1 MKILRLAVLLAAAVL
16 VVGADRARAEVLPGE
31 ILVAEM
37 NCTACHAASPELT
50 ARLAPRTAPRLAKDG
65 VRISPQWIRAFLT
78 DPQKSKPGTLM
89 PDTMHGMSDGEKASA
104 ADALTHFL
112 VSLQPAPAQAASTAA
127 ANVEEG
133 RALYH
138 RIGCVQCHAPEVLP
152 PGRAH
157 DEAALADLAALQSH
171 AVPLGEPSR
180 KYTRAALAGFLLDP
194 LRSRPSGR
202 MPAMNLTPAEADA
215 LAVYL
220 LRDGAGEEPSFIVD
234 AQKAK
239 SGAELFASLRCA
251 DCHTAAAAG
260 IAEAAKPPAVRP
272 FEKLRQRQPS
282 GCISARP
289 KPSAPK
295 FELTDRQRTV
305 ILVTLQSQDILQM
318 PLAPEQQVR
327 RTMTALNCY
336 ACHSRDRRGGAD
348 GLSREYFDVLS
359 GDRTDEARIPPTL
372 TGIGARLDA
381 AALRAALLAGARTRP
396 QMATRM
402 PVYGEANV
410 SHLLPLLAT
419 PAK

>member
-16 VVGADRARAEVLPGE
+16 VADADRARAEVLPGE

-50 ARLAPRTAPRLAKDG
+50 ARLAPRTAPRLARDG

-78 DPQKSKPGTLM
+78 DPQKTKPGTLM
-89 PDTMHGMSDGEKASA
+89 PDTMHGMSDSEKASA

-112 VSLQPAPAQAASTAA
+112 VSLQPPPAQAASTAV

-152 PGRAH
+152 PGRAR
-157 DEAALADLAALQSH
+157 DEAALAELAALQSH

-215 LAVYL
+215 IAAYL
-220 LRDGAGEEPSFIVD
+220 LRDGAGEEPSFVVD
-234 AQKAK
+234 AQKTK

-251 DCHTAAAAG
+251 DCHTDAAAG
-260 IAEAAKPPAVRP
+260 IADAAKPPVVRP

-282 GCISARP
+282 GCIS
-289 KPSAPK
+289 
-295 FELTDRQRTV
+295 QRTV

-372 TGIGARLDA
+372 TGIGTRLDA
-381 AALRAALLAGARTRP
+381 AALRAALLAGAHTRP

-410 SHLLPLLAT
+410 SHLLPLLAA